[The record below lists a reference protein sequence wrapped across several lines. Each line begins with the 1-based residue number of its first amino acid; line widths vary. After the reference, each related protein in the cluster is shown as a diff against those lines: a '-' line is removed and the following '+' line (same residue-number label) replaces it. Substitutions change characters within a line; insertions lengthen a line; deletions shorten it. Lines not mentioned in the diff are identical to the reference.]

1 MSYAHSYTFTPFN
14 THSLILGITFGQSDI
29 TIQEGSSKNVS
40 VRRSGT
46 HPVSITV
53 FAVTIE
59 DYRRFEEAAS
69 VNDCRVPLSRL
80 MGVKGSQ
87 VDSAEGF

>member
-1 MSYAHSYTFTPFN
+1 M
-14 THSLILGITFGQSDI
+14 
-29 TIQEGSSKNVS
+29 
-40 VRRSGT
+40 
-46 HPVSITV
+46 SITV

-80 MGVKGSQ
+80 MGVIGSQ
-87 VDSAEGF
+87 VDSAEGFWLLISLKGLEQEQPNPNNSMRNYPIISHMII